1 MSYSHEKK
9 CDAVKKK
16 SRNSVMTIKYEFN
29 FLISAG
35 FGAFWSFNLGR
46 ANFFFTGLNNTH
58 QKSPKLIMGLF

>member
-46 ANFFFTGLNNTH
+46 ANFFLQVSITH
-58 QKSPKLIMGLF
+58 IKNHQN